1 MSTRL
6 RQSVAVEAFLE
17 WEERQPTRYEFD
29 GFLPSAMI
37 GGSAG
42 DARAQRNLIAA

>member
-1 MSTRL
+1 MSTSL
-6 RQSVAVEAFLE
+6 GQSVAVEAFLE
-17 WEERQPTRYEFD
+17 WEERQPIQYEID

-42 DARAQRNLIAA
+42 DSRAQRNLIAA